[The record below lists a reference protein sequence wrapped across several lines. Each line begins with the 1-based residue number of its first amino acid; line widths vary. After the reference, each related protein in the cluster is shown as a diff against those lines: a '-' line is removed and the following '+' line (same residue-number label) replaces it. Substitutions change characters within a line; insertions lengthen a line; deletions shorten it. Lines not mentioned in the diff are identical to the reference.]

1 MTARAISFIVGLFYL
16 LSGGWAFLLPSSFY
30 ATVATFPP
38 YNLHLL
44 HDAGAFQVGLGV
56 ALVGAAVAGR
66 WLAPVVMGALAGSLL
81 HLLAHLID
89 INLGGHPTTD
99 LPSLAL
105 IVGALVVAL
114 VLEMGGAVR
123 AHRS

>member
-30 ATVATFPP
+30 VTVATFPP

-89 INLGGHPTTD
+89 INLGGHPATD

-105 IVGALVVAL
+105 IIAALVVAL
-114 VLEMGGAVR
+114 VLEMRGAVR